1 MNISDINLKNAD
13 NRSVKNLYSVPGIA
27 ILEKSGITHKTKK
40 ENNEFFACILEGV
53 RQYSISKFNMSISL
67 SRFKMKVL
75 NYYKIRKRKQGI
87 TKNITFNNNQLH
99 ILSTIYNEL
108 CKVNDKNNYIG
119 QLIEYAYLKVVR
131 KYESVNEIGHE
142 PYIYY
147 KRTNLHG
154 NANFSRR
161 LLDFVVIENRKVIT
175 LCECKANLQREFKFL
190 CLNKNLKF
198 FQKLQLMDFLKNK
211 LIQCQLNSS
220 SEFIT
225 VNRVLVTAFLPTNQH
240 SLRNKSH
247 RNIDILTIRDLVQL
261 I

>member
-1 MNISDINLKNAD
+1 MNISDINLKSAN

-27 ILEKSGITHKTKK
+27 ILEKSGTTHKNKK

-53 RQYSISKFNMSISL
+53 RQYSVSKFSMSISL
-67 SRFKMKVL
+67 SRFKTKIL

-87 TKNITFNNNQLH
+87 TKDIAFNNNQLH

-131 KYESVNEIGHE
+131 KYGSVNVIGHE
-142 PYIYY
+142 PYVYH

-175 LCECKANLQREFKFL
+175 LCECKANLQREFKYL
-190 CLNKNLKF
+190 HLKQNVKF
-198 FQKLQLMDFLKNK
+198 FQKLQLMNFLKNK
-211 LIQCQLNSS
+211 LIQCKLNSNNGY
-220 SEFIT
+220 IT
-225 VNRVLVTAFLPTNQH
+225 VNRVLVTAFYPTNQH
-240 SLRNKSH
+240 KLKNKSH
-247 RNIDILTIRDLVQL
+247 RNIDILTIKDLVQL